1 MITRK
6 TRTKIGLPVTRH
18 FESTR
23 LQDQLIASA
32 YHSLIP
38 VVARPL
44 QRPRSRCGEDKPSAV
59 TITNPQTQ
67 ARGA

>member
-1 MITRK
+1 MITHK
-6 TRTKIGLPVTRH
+6 LRTKIGLPVTRH

-38 VVARPL
+38 VIARPL
-44 QRPRSRCGEDKPSAV
+44 QRPRSRCGEHKPAAA
-59 TITNPQTQ
+59 TAPNPSTK

>member
-1 MITRK
+1 MIARQL
-6 TRTKIGLPVTRH
+6 RTKIGLPITRH

-38 VVARPL
+38 VIARPL
-44 QRPRSRCGEDKPSAV
+44 QRPRPRCGEDKPDAA
-59 TITNPQTQ
+59 TAPDPRTK

>member
-1 MITRK
+1 MIARQM
-6 TRTKIGLPVTRH
+6 RTKIGLPVTRH
-18 FESTR
+18 FEFTR

-38 VVARPL
+38 VIARPL
-44 QRPRSRCGEDKPSAV
+44 ERTRSRCGENKPAAA
-59 TITNPQTQ
+59 TTPDPRTE